1 MIFQFKGCTDL
12 SLRTDLSIVIAA
24 MKEVQTTEGQ
34 RIINQGLESTTR
46 VRLGIVFKVFLWM
59 LLMSEPWLT

>member
-46 VRLGIVFKVFLWM
+46 VRLGIVFKGFF
-59 LLMSEPWLT
+59 ERF

>member
-46 VRLGIVFKVFLWM
+46 VRLGIVFKVFL
-59 LLMSEPWLT
+59 

>member
-34 RIINQGLESTTR
+34 RIINQGLESLR
-46 VRLGIVFKVFLWM
+46 WALFFNVSLNVFDELI
-59 LLMSEPWLT
+59 